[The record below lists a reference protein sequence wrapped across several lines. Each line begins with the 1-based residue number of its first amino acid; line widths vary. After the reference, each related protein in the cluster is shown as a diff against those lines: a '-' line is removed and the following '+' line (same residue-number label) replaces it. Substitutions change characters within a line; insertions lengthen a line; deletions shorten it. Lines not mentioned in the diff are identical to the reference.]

1 MKILGQVQI
10 EDEQAK
16 LIEFLGYEIPD
27 RFTVR
32 MQFSLETFDD
42 PQRKNI
48 FLVPPFV
55 VKFCYEIGD
64 EGTPSVVEVRIQGT
78 QNERASESDLL
89 ANDFGIYEG
98 IEIQGFGVRGRVFR
112 HHLGFVEK
120 KFTDILI
127 TGLQFV
133 IQGEYKKRDLTSGK
147 QIEYI
152 IKKVDRPSL
161 LAFEKKIREEV
172 GKSRK
177 LTPEFLKRVLEER
190 ARYKNSKGS
199 HYGFNEYLA
208 SKEGVKVKA
217 VEKWIAKAELSL
229 KSTRPKKAIQI
240 KKVSATR
247 AGSKVTPKVRKEKK

>member
-1 MKILGQVQI
+1 MKIVGQVLI
-10 EDEQAK
+10 EDRQAE

-32 MQFSLETFDD
+32 MEFSLETFDD
-42 PQRKNI
+42 PQGKNI
-48 FLVPPFV
+48 FLEPPFV
-55 VKFCYEIGD
+55 VKFCYEIGA

-78 QNERASESDLL
+78 QNERASEFDPL

-152 IKKVDRPSL
+152 INKLDRPSL

-177 LTPEFLKRVLEER
+177 LTPEFLNRILEER
-190 ARYKNSKGS
+190 AKYKSLRGS
-199 HYGFNEYLA
+199 HYGFNAYLA
-208 SKEGVKVKA
+208 SKEGVGLKA
-217 VEKWIAKAELSL
+217 VEKWIAKAESNL
-229 KSTRPKKAIQI
+229 KNPRPRSINKT
-240 KKVSATR
+240 KKVSASK
-247 AGSKVTPKVRKEKK
+247 AGSKATPKARKEKK

>member
-10 EDEQAK
+10 EDRQAE

-42 PQRKNI
+42 PQRKNV
-48 FLVPPFV
+48 FLEPPFV
-55 VKFCYEIGD
+55 VKFCYEIGA

-78 QNERASESDLL
+78 QNERASESDPL

-98 IEIQGFGVRGRVFR
+98 IEIQGFGIRGRVFR

-133 IQGEYKKRDLTSGK
+133 IQGEYKKQDLRSGK
-147 QIEYI
+147 QIEYKI
-152 IKKVDRPSL
+152 RKVDRPSL
-161 LAFEKKIREEV
+161 LVFEKKIREEV
-172 GKSRK
+172 GAIRK
-177 LTPEFLKRVLEER
+177 LTPEFLNRILKER
-190 ARYKNSKGS
+190 AKYKSLRGS
-199 HYGFNEYLA
+199 HYGFNDYLA
-208 SKEGVKVKA
+208 GKEMVSVKA
-217 VEKWIAKAELSL
+217 VEKWIAKAESNL
-229 KSTRPKKAIQI
+229 KTPRPRSTNKT
-240 KKVSATR
+240 KKVSASK
-247 AGSKVTPKVRKEKK
+247 AGSKVTPKARKEKR

>member
-10 EDEQAK
+10 EDRQAE

-27 RFTVR
+27 RFSVQ
-32 MQFSLETFDD
+32 MWFSLEDFND
-42 PQRKNI
+42 PQGKSI
-48 FLVPPFV
+48 FLDPPFG
-55 VKFCYEIGD
+55 VKFSYEIGA
-64 EGTPSVVEVRIQGT
+64 EGTPNVVEVRIQGT
-78 QNERASESDLL
+78 QNERASESDPL

-127 TGLQFV
+127 IGLQFV

-152 IKKVDRPSL
+152 MKKVDRPSL

-177 LTPEFLKRVLEER
+177 LTPEFLKRILEDR
-190 ARYKNSKGS
+190 TRYKNAKGS

-208 SKEGVKVKA
+208 SKENVGVKA
-217 VEKWIAKAELSL
+217 VEKWIAKAESNL
-229 KSTRPKKAIQI
+229 KELRPKNASKA
-240 KKVSATR
+240 KKVSASK
-247 AGSKVTPKVRKEKK
+247 AGSKATPKARKEKR